1 MRWPAL
7 LAALLL
13 VVAPVASRLLETASL
28 SVPMCTTTGLQAM
41 PELPPEHGAAHA
53 IHADH
58 HEVSGAQR
66 DHGPAHAACD
76 YCLLA
81 ARLLPWL
88 AIVLLLAAV
97 LPAPRAATPL
107 RHRVHAAVR
116 WRAHGARGPPP
127 NLQNALLFPVR

>member
-13 VVAPVASRLLETASL
+13 VVAPVASRLLEAATLPVPLCTAA
-28 SVPMCTTTGLQAM
+28 GLQADAD
-41 PELPPEHGAAHA
+41 LPPPHGAVHA
-53 IHADH
+53 GHDDA
-58 HEVSGAQR
+58 SGVQR

-88 AIVLLLAAV
+88 AIVLLLAAA
-97 LPAPRAATPL
+97 LPAPATATPL
-107 RHRVHAAVR
+107 RHRIHAAVR
-116 WRAHGARGPPP
+116 WRAHAARGPPL

>member
-13 VVAPVASRLLETASL
+13 VGAPVASRLLEAETL
-28 SVPMCTTTGLQAM
+28 PVPLCTSAGLQAAADG
-41 PELPPEHGAAHA
+41 LAQHGAVQAG
-53 IHADH
+53 HADAA
-58 HEVSGAQR
+58 GAQR

-88 AIVLLLAAV
+88 AIVLLLAAA
-97 LPAPRAATPL
+97 LPAPAATTPL

-116 WRAHGARGPPP
+116 RRAHAARGPPP
-127 NLQNALLFPVR
+127 GLQNALLLPVR

>member
-13 VVAPVASRLLETASL
+13 VVAPVASRLLEDASL
-28 SVPMCTTTGLQAM
+28 PVPMCTAAGLQAAADV
-41 PELPPEHGAAHA
+41 LPQHAAVHA
-53 IHADH
+53 GHDDA
-58 HEVSGAQR
+58 SGAQR

-97 LPAPRAATPL
+97 LPPPRAATPL
-107 RHRVHAAVR
+107 RHRVHAALR
-116 WRAHGARGPPP
+116 WRAHAARGPPL

>member
-13 VVAPVASRLLETASL
+13 VVAPMASRLLEAATLPVPLCTAA
-28 SVPMCTTTGLQAM
+28 GLQADANV
-41 PELPPEHGAAHA
+41 PPQHGAVHA
-53 IHADH
+53 G
-58 HEVSGAQR
+58 HEDASGTQR

-88 AIVLLLAAV
+88 AIVLLLAGA
-97 LPAPRAATPL
+97 LPAPATATPL
-107 RHRVHAAVR
+107 RHRIHAAVR
-116 WRAHGARGPPP
+116 WRAHAPRGPPL

>member
-13 VVAPVASRLLETASL
+13 VVAPVASRLLEAATLPVPLCTAA
-28 SVPMCTTTGLQAM
+28 GLQQADAD
-41 PELPPEHGAAHA
+41 LPPQHGAVHA
-53 IHADH
+53 G
-58 HEVSGAQR
+58 HEDASGMQR

-88 AIVLLLAAV
+88 AIVLLLAAAV
-97 LPAPRAATPL
+97 PAPRAATPL